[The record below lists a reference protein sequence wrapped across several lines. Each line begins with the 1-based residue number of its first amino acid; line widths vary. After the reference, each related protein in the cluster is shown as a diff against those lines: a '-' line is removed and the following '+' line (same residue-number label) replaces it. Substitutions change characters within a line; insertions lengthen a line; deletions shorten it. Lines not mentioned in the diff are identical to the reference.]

1 MARRPGRVIGVGQ
14 LVLGIS
20 HRMISSGALRR
31 ALPLLALVSA
41 LLGTWLQAPPAAIAG
56 VGAWNA
62 DVPAVDTVDGAD
74 RTAVTPKPA
83 QLRSATKKRFETQ
96 GGPPVEPILKTVDRL
111 DQANCDR
118 RLVALH
124 ESVHLAKPAA
134 TVAQPR
140 APPSSRT

>member
-1 MARRPGRVIGVGQ
+1 MGASSGRVIGVEQ

-20 HRMISSGALRR
+20 HRGISSEALRR

-41 LLGTWLQAPPAAIAG
+41 LLGTWLQPPAAIAG
-56 VGAWNA
+56 VGAWNS
-62 DVPAVDTVDGAD
+62 DVPAVDTVDGDD

-83 QLRSATKKRFETQ
+83 QLQSVTKKRFETQ
-96 GGPPVEPILKTVDRL
+96 GAPSLEPILTTVERL
-111 DQANCDR
+111 DQTNCDR

-124 ESVHLAKPAA
+124 ERVHLPTPAA
-134 TVAQPR
+134 TVARPR